1 MNLLKGK
8 GYVHVNYQQ
17 ASLIWKILY
26 VLLTSQ
32 PPDDSERFDWVKNID
47 EMYACCSVA
56 LSVCPEGKYV
66 IGLYENETFWFNKY
80 YIILLKS
87 MKYKA
92 MQETVF

>member
-17 ASLIWKILY
+17 SNLIWKILY

-32 PPDDSERFDWVKNID
+32 QSENDSEKFDWVKNID

-56 LSVCPEGKYV
+56 LSVCPEGK
-66 IGLYENETFWFNKY
+66 
-80 YIILLKS
+80 
-87 MKYKA
+87 
-92 MQETVF
+92 